1 VAKRKGANFLHSSLR
16 PTKALLLLQR
26 KPTPFMEGCEHL
38 LELII
43 KSVFLVVAEN
53 QLQANTLSIL
63 SIIFNG
69 KENTNFDFR
78 QIFQ

>member
-1 VAKRKGANFLHSSLR
+1 
-16 PTKALLLLQR
+16 
-26 KPTPFMEGCEHL
+26 MEGCEHL

-69 KENTNFDFR
+69 KENINFNIR
-78 QIFQ
+78 QIFPQVFFLNIVFRKKSH

>member
-1 VAKRKGANFLHSSLR
+1 
-16 PTKALLLLQR
+16 
-26 KPTPFMEGCEHL
+26 MEGCEHL

-63 SIIFNG
+63 SNIFNG
-69 KENTNFDFR
+69 KENINFNIR
-78 QIFQ
+78 QIFPQVFFLNIVFRKKSH

>member
-1 VAKRKGANFLHSSLR
+1 
-16 PTKALLLLQR
+16 
-26 KPTPFMEGCEHL
+26 MEGCEHL

-69 KENTNFDFR
+69 KENINFNIR
-78 QIFQ
+78 QIFPQVFL